1 MIARLLLLLALSV
14 PLSAEG
20 TLAHLKEL
28 WAQQRWAEAET
39 LLRQTIAE
47 HPEPTDLEA
56 VANMS
61 EAREMLRQQDW
72 PEVQAAYFNRLDKAM
87 AARSGDLPYEI
98 HCRGIKEQW
107 ARFYVIANGS
117 DFGPVQALDEDN
129 TARLKEIVAAQGWP
143 RKSLWGERPALAAW
157 LILQHSPDT
166 EFQAE
171 MLPLL
176 EKRLQEKELDGPYF
190 ALLYDRVQMR
200 HGHPQ
205 RYGSQV
211 RKKAEGGWEPVP
223 PLENPDKLD
232 ALRASVGLPPIADYL
247 TSVAK
252 MYDKP
257 AARGWFH

>member
-1 MIARLLLLLALSV
+1 MLSRLLLLLL
-14 PLSAEG
+14 LSAP
-20 TLAHLKEL
+20 LAADVPFARLKEL
-28 WAQQRWAEAET
+28 WGQQRWREAEQ

-56 VANMS
+56 IANFS
-61 EAREMLRQQDW
+61 EAKEMLRQADW
-72 PEVQAAYFNRLDKAM
+72 PEVQAAYFARLDQAM
-87 AARSGDLPYEI
+87 AARPGEIAYEI
-98 HCRGIKEQW
+98 QCRGIKEQW

-117 DFGPVQALDEDN
+117 DFGPVTALDEEN

-143 RKSLWGERPALAAW
+143 RKSVWGERPALAAW

-200 HGHPQ
+200 HNRPQ

-211 RKKAEGGWEPVP
+211 RKKPDGGWEPVP
-223 PLENPDKLD
+223 PLEDPEHLD
-232 ALRASVGLPPIADYL
+232 ALRAGVGLQPIADYL
-247 TSVAK
+247 TSIAK
-252 MYDKP
+252 LYDKP